1 MVAMSSPEH
10 SATIPTPTTAS
21 AHAVFNPLYFLGSRD
36 DLRKL
41 VIQEREK
48 HRQAINESFSALAQ
62 LHALQNSLSPVNS
75 LPAELLGL
83 IFPHLLSQG
92 DLRSKPSNFLGYAS
106 QHDSQNGFL
115 VDPPSGHRDIVSV
128 THVCRYW
135 RAVGIQNPWLWT
147 SLPIH
152 HPAAL
157 EVHLTRSKNL
167 PISLSLTRR
176 LSSDVAPTLAPSNH
190 RIRSIYVETTLAVDI
205 ELLWDELSLPAPTLE
220 ELFIE
225 HLECNSYLDGYDV
238 GRTKRLPPLF
248 NGDVPSLRVLT
259 LRGVPPPFALF
270 PSTLVH
276 LDVGRVRGPLPPL
289 AELLEM
295 LRNCTLLETLNVR
308 GAWEWE
314 DIYVHVLLRNSV
326 ALPRLARTYLQL
338 EPPGAHG
345 LFLSSLSL
353 PQHTNVS
360 VVSGVEEH
368 GDFEDALSAI
378 TPAHIPP
385 CFKGFRRL
393 HLIWEGTDGRLQAFR
408 HPDAISEPP
417 ALDVDCR
424 DPWAQPHPDWAG
436 FFFDWPFDASQIET
450 LVVVHGQATRR
461 PHAAEGGDSAAQ
473 EASTFDHWIST
484 FRQLPALKTLRAMG
498 LPKVELVGLLDG
510 LEALGY
516 PVATVCPRLTT
527 LEIFD
532 AQDMSAAWDDLV
544 DVAGRRVPR
553 GTQESTLRRV
563 ELFNCQPCEYRN
575 LELFVGEFG
584 VELVVDGEEVV
595 MSALATPSS
604 SSIDFDPW
612 S

>member
-1 MVAMSSPEH
+1 MSTPEH
-10 SATIPTPTTAS
+10 SATVFTPITAS
-21 AHAVFNPLYFLGSRD
+21 AHAVFNPSSFLGSCD

-41 VIQEREK
+41 VIHEQEK
-48 HRQAINESFSALAQ
+48 HRQVINESFSALAQ

-83 IFPHLLSQG
+83 IFSHLLSPG
-92 DLRSKPSNFLGYAS
+92 DLRSKPSNFLGFTS
-106 QHDSQNGFL
+106 QHDSQNGFV

-128 THVCRYW
+128 SHVCRYW
-135 RAVGIQNPWLWT
+135 RAVSIQNPWLWT

-176 LSSDVAPTLAPSNH
+176 LSSDFAPTLSPSNH
-190 RIRSIYVETTLAVDI
+190 RIRSIYIETTLAVDI
-205 ELLWDELSLPAPTLE
+205 ELLWGELSLSAPSLQ

-225 HLECNSYLDGYDV
+225 HLECNSYLDGYGV
-238 GRTKRLPPLF
+238 GRIKRLPLLF
-248 NGDVPSLRVLT
+248 NDDVPNLRVLT
-259 LRGVPPPFALF
+259 LRGVPSPFAFF
-270 PSTLVH
+270 PSTLTQ
-276 LDVGRVRGPLPPL
+276 LDVGRVRAPLPPL
-289 AELLEM
+289 AELLDM
-295 LRNCTLLETLNVR
+295 LKNCTLLETLNVR

-314 DIYVHVLLRNSV
+314 DIHVHVLLRNSV
-326 ALPRLARTYLQL
+326 ALPKLVRTYLQF
-338 EPPGAHG
+338 EPPAAHG
-345 LFLSSLSL
+345 LFLASLSL
-353 PQHTNVS
+353 PHYTSVS

-378 TPAHIPP
+378 TPAHILP

-408 HPDAISEPP
+408 HRNAISEPP
-417 ALDVDCR
+417 ALDIDYR
-424 DPWAQPHPDWAG
+424 DPWAQPYPDWAG

-450 LVVVHGQATRR
+450 LVAVYGQATRR
-461 PHAAEGGDSAAQ
+461 PHSAEGGDPAAQ

-484 FRQLPALKTLRAMG
+484 FRQLPALKTLRVMG

-516 PVATVCPRLTT
+516 PVTAVCPRLTT

-532 AQDMSAAWDDLV
+532 AQDMSVAWDRLV
-544 DVAGRRVPR
+544 DVADRRVSHIPR
-553 GTQESTLRRV
+553 RAQESTLRHV
-563 ELFNCQPCEYRN
+563 ELFNCKPFECKN
-575 LELFVGEFG
+575 LELLIGEFG
-584 VELVVDGEEVV
+584 VELVIDGEEVV
-595 MSALATPSS
+595 FSAPATPSS
-604 SSIDFDPW
+604 SSVDLDPW